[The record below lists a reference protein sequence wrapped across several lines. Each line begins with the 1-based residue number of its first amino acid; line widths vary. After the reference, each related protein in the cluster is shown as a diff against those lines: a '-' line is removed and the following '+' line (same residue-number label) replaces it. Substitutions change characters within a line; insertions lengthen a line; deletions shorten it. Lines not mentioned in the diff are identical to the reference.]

1 MAWLGCSH
9 EVVQDSIGDVFVEYA
24 LVAKPLEVHFQAFEF
39 DAEFVWNVPKRELSE
54 IGLPCLWTDGGK
66 FGAKVLDGVVTL
78 RERVFKNFQ
87 LVSE

>member
-1 MAWLGCSH
+1 MSRLGRSH
-9 EVVQDSIGDVFVEYA
+9 EVIQNSIGDVFVENA
-24 LVAKPLEVHFQAFEF
+24 FVAKSLEVHFQALEF

-54 IGLPCLWTDGGK
+54 IGLARLGTDGGK
-66 FGAKVLDGVVTL
+66 FGAKMLDGVVTL